1 MEYIN
6 IQIKG
11 RFTKYAELVARIGYC
26 FYDVDDEERYYTT
39 SVITPITD
47 LEELKRKYIVV
58 EGDAD
63 YLNQELEKQRNK
75 EVE

>member
-26 FYDVDDEERYYTT
+26 FYDIDEEERYYMT
-39 SVITPITD
+39 SILTPITD

-63 YLNQELEKQRNK
+63 SLNAELEK
-75 EVE
+75 EVSNE